1 VNARTASPFAPFPPW
16 KWDVPAR
23 LNIGVACSDAH
34 LGTPAADRVAMIV
47 EDDALGTSSITY
59 RALAERTSRFAE
71 LLRHLGIGA
80 GERVL
85 IRLPNSIDYPTAFLG
100 AMKRGAVS
108 VPTSTLLTAEEVE
121 YLAHDSGA
129 QAIVIDK
136 AAWKLMGDKLAGKE
150 ALRFALLSGPGAVT
164 SFEGVEAIDLESA
177 LARIASWNPPED
189 TAIDAPAYLVYTSG
203 TTGYPKGVLHGH
215 RSLIGR
221 TPAATYWFDFRE
233 HGDHLGAAPPG
244 QGDRIVHSGKFNW
257 TYVLGSALMDPLF
270 HGKTVIAHEGR
281 NDAETWPRLIA
292 KHGATIFIGVPTIY
306 RQILQKTAF
315 TKADVPTLRHCMSAG
330 EHLSDEVFGLW
341 KDRFGLDIFE
351 AVGMSEFSYY
361 LSQSKFRPIRPGS
374 AGFPQPGH
382 DIRLLDPETLAE
394 APAGEEGMICIPVA
408 DPGLFLSYWN
418 LPEETAKLKHDGW
431 FFTGDY
437 ARYDSDGYLWFLG
450 RKDDIIKSFGYR
462 VSPYE
467 VERVLK
473 SHPAVADCA
482 CVGEE
487 AGKDKLL
494 VVAYVIPHAGKSV
507 TPDELAAFGRE
518 HLAAYKAPKVVYLA
532 KDFPRTRNGK
542 ILRREISPA
551 IAVSRSAG

>member
-1 VNARTASPFAPFPPW
+1 M
-16 KWDVPAR
+16 PAR
-23 LNIGVACSDAH
+23 LNIGVACTDAH
-34 LGTPAADRVAMIV
+34 LGTPAADRLAMIV

-59 RALAERTSRFAE
+59 RALAGRTSRFAQ
-71 LLRHLGIGA
+71 LLRNLGIPRGD
-80 GERVL
+80 RVL
-85 IRLPNSIDYPTAFLG
+85 IRLPNSLDYPTAFLG

-129 QAIVIDK
+129 HAIVIDK
-136 AAWKLMGDKLAGKE
+136 AAWKAMGPKLAGKE
-150 ALRFALLSGPGAVT
+150 SLRYALLSGPGEATEVPGIR
-164 SFEGVEAIDLESA
+164 SIDLGPALEAIS
-177 LARIASWNPPED
+177 SWEPAED
-189 TAIDAPAYLVYTSG
+189 TAFDDPAYLVYTSG

-215 RSLIGR
+215 RSLVGR
-221 TPAATYWFDFRE
+221 TPAATYWFHFLE
-233 HGDHLGAAPPG
+233 SGDHEAGAAPG
-244 QGDRIVHSGKFNW
+244 RGDRIVHSGKFNW
-257 TYVLGSALMDPLF
+257 TYVLGSALMDPLY
-270 HGKTVIAHEGR
+270 HGKTVIAHEGK

-315 TKADVPTLRHCMSAG
+315 AKADVPTLRHCMSAG

-341 KDRFGLDIFE
+341 KERFGLDIFE

-361 LSQSKFRPIRPGS
+361 LSQSRFRPIRPGS

-382 DIRLLDPETLAE
+382 DIRLLNPETLEEVAQ
-394 APAGEEGMICIPVA
+394 GDEGMICIPES
-408 DPGLFLSYWN
+408 DPGLFLRYWN

-437 ARYDSDGYLWFLG
+437 ARYDADGYIWFLG

-467 VERVLK
+467 IERVLK

-494 VVAYVIPHAGKSV
+494 VVAYVIPHAGATV
-507 TPDELAAFGRE
+507 TADELAAFGRE

-532 KDFPRTRNGK
+532 RDFPRTRNGK
-542 ILRREISPA
+542 ILRREIRPD
-551 IAVSRSAG
+551 IALARSTA